1 MLVSLLQF
9 QATDLPDADR
19 FADSIYE
26 IARERIV
33 ITSNKKMER
42 KDIILSSPFRKIL
55 QVI

>member
-9 QATDLPDADR
+9 QATDLLDADR

-33 ITSNKKMER
+33 ITSMKNGEKSYNSF
-42 KDIILSSPFRKIL
+42 LSI
-55 QVI
+55 